1 MSVDPHAEKAASVD
15 LAPREKPTAEEY
27 LRRIIASRVYDVA
40 VETPLERAPLLSEKT
55 GNRVWLKR
63 EDRQPVFSFKIRGAY
78 EFMVRQ
84 PKESLSRGV
93 IAASA
98 GNHAQ
103 GVALAALRLGVPAT
117 IVVPRTTPKIKIDA
131 ICELGADLVQYG
143 DWYDDAYRRACEL
156 GSERGL
162 LFVHPY
168 DDPWVIAGQGTIGV
182 EIYRQHPDPIDA
194 VFVAVGGGG
203 LIAGIAL
210 GLKQLMPSVKVIGVE
225 PDDCDALHRS
235 LKIGERVKLDRIGM
249 LADGVAV
256 KQVGEE
262 TFRIAREWVDDVVVV
277 SNDEICGAVKEIFED
292 RRAVLEPA
300 GALAYAGLKR
310 WAAQN
315 GAANREL
322 VAIACGANLNF
333 DRLRY
338 IAERAQ
344 VGEHREGLL
353 AITIPE
359 RPGSFRALCAAIG
372 PRLITE
378 FNYRMGDPAVAR
390 VFVGVAIRDETELA
404 DLVRDLQNE
413 GYETV
418 DLTGDEV
425 AKNHVRHM
433 VGGRSPHA
441 TDERLFHFGFPERVG
456 ALSEFLAQLAGTWNI
471 SLFHYRNVGDD
482 RGRALVG
489 IQVPPETSD
498 AFAEFLGR
506 VGSEWTEETDNVAIR
521 MFL

>member
-1 MSVDPHAEKAASVD
+1 MTDN
-15 LAPREKPTAEEY
+15 APTVRERPTAEEY

-40 VETPLERAPLLSEKT
+40 VETPLELAPLLSERT

-63 EDRQPVFSFKIRGAY
+63 EDRQPVFSFKLRGAY

-84 PKESLSRGV
+84 PRESLARGV

-103 GVALAALRLGVPAT
+103 GVALAARKIRVPAT
-117 IVVPRTTPKIKIDA
+117 IVVPQTTPKIKIDA
-131 ICELGADLVQYG
+131 ICELGAELVQFG
-143 DWYDDAYRRACEL
+143 DSYDDAYRRAREL
-156 GSERGL
+156 EEERDL

-210 GLKQLMPSVKVIGVE
+210 GLKQLMPDAKVIGVE
-225 PDDCDALHRS
+225 PDDCDAMHRS
-235 LKIGERVKLDRIGM
+235 LRAGKRVKLDRIGM

-262 TFRIAREWVDDVVVV
+262 TFRIARDWVDDIVVV
-277 SNDEICGAVKEIFED
+277 SNDEICGAVKEVFED

-310 WAAQN
+310 WAAQSRTTD
-315 GAANREL
+315 REL

-359 RPGSFRALCAAIG
+359 RPGSFRTLCAALG

-378 FNYRMGDPAVAR
+378 FNYRMGDPDLAR
-390 VFVGVAIRDETELA
+390 VFVGVAVRDDTELA
-404 DLVRDLQNE
+404 DLVARLRRD
-413 GYETV
+413 GYETI

-433 VGGRSPHA
+433 VGGRSPNA
-441 TDERLFHFGFPERVG
+441 SNERLFHFGFPERVG
-456 ALSEFLAQLAGTWNI
+456 ALAEFLDRLAGTWNI
-471 SLFHYRNVGDD
+471 SLFHYRNVGAD

-489 IQVPPETSD
+489 IQVPPEAGA
-498 AFAEFLGR
+498 AFSEFLAS
-506 VGSEWTEETDNVAIR
+506 VGSEWTEETDNAAIR